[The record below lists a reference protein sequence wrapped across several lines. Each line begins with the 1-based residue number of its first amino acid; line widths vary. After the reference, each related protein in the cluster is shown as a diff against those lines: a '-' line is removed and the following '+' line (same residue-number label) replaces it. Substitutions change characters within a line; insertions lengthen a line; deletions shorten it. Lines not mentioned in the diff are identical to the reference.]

1 MVTQKNL
8 STDFHM
14 KFGEIDVDRQAIA
27 TVAGEIEK
35 LIKF

>member
-1 MVTQKNL
+1 
-8 STDFHM
+8 M